1 MAEDQDHDHLV
12 ATMTGG
18 MAPTPASFTGS
29 DRLHTDGRPRGD
41 FRDGLRRIPDAR
53 NAATVLTT
61 AALPALVVW
70 VAISIAHPVAWMAA
84 VPAMALAQNRLF
96 ILHHEAAHR
105 LLFSSRRVNDLV
117 GITLIGWLTFGTGSH
132 GYRLGHINHHR
143 DEFGPD
149 EPDFLLY
156 SFYPITGASMRR
168 KLRRDATGV
177 SAFRIVRP
185 RFRRL
190 GDARHRRLTLKFL
203 TGQVLIA
210 AAFAAA
216 GHPWLYLF
224 LWVVPWVFVYQV
236 LNRLRAISEH
246 GGMTRSDDPAAD
258 QPARQA
264 DAPGPNGHNAL
275 QRRLPPST
283 PRRHDRAVAGPAE
296 APQGARRRRLPDR
309 RPGLAVVQGTLAG
322 TAVPT
327 RLSPPDTAARSTA

>member
-29 DRLHTDGRPRGD
+29 DRLRTDGRPRGD
-41 FRDGLRRIPDAR
+41 FLDGLRRIPDAR

-246 GGMTRSDDPAAD
+246 GGMTRSDD
-258 QPARQA
+258 
-264 DAPGPNGHNAL
+264 
-275 QRRLPPST
+275 
-283 PRRHDRAVAGPAE
+283 
-296 APQGARRRRLPDR
+296 RRRTSRHVRQTLLARTVIAPCNVGYHLAHHVDMTVPWRALPRLHRALVEDGYLTDDLVWPSYR
-309 RPGLAVVQGTLAG
+309 ELWRAQRSRPA
-322 TAVPT
+322 
-327 RLSPPDTAARSTA
+327 